1 VYAFSQAVIYAM
13 YAGAFRFG
21 AYLIE
26 SRDMEAVDVYRQVDL
41 DVES

>member
-1 VYAFSQAVIYAM
+1 M

-26 SRDMEAVDVYRQVDL
+26 TGDMEAVDVYRQVHL
-41 DVES
+41 DIKVKKFP